1 MVALLPEMRNK
12 SPKESGAPQSVS
24 ATGHAQKSVVTLGS
38 RGYSGQGR
46 LRDAEERGGAGG
58 PREPRAGADAGPGG
72 GRRGPGKAAGG

>member
-46 LRDAEERGGAGG
+46 LRDAEERGGEGAHAGLGRG
-58 PREPRAGADAGPGG
+58 PTRARAGPTRAG
-72 GRRGPGKAAGG
+72 